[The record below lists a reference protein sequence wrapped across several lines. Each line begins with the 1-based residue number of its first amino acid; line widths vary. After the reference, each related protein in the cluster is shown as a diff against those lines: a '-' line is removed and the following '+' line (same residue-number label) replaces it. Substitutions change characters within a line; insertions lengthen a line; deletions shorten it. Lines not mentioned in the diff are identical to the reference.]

1 MTASGNFSALLPTG
15 PTGPEGLSSL
25 ASLQAR
31 AGKTTDPRALAQ
43 AAVEVD
49 ALFLTQL
56 LEKLRQALLSGCS
69 SPKSP
74 ELQRYQYL
82 ADQQVARA
90 LAAGGGLGL
99 AQKLF
104 TDLKGPSLSA
114 PPKVAAEPGRNP
126 GEPSHVLERGNP
138 TL

>member
-1 MTASGNFSALLPTG
+1 MTASGNFSAQLPAG
-15 PTGPEGLSSL
+15 PTGPQGLSSL
-25 ASLQAR
+25 ASLHAR
-31 AGKTTDPRALAQ
+31 AGKTSDPRALAQ
-43 AAVEVD
+43 ATVEVE

-74 ELQRYQYL
+74 ELQRYLYL

-104 TDLKGPSLSA
+104 ADLKVPSLTTL
-114 PPKVAAEPGRNP
+114 PKVADEPGRGP